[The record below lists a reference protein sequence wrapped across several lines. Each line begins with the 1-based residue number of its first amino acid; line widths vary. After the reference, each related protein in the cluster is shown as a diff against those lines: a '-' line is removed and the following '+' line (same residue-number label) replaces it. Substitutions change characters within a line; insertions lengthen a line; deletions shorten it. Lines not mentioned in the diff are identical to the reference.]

1 MPHISYPLSK
11 AFQKVLDTKDYLYI
25 AHSADQAH
33 EMGTTNCKPETTL
46 QGLHCMSVVDT
57 DRLLQA
63 EEAGYQVIL
72 TRLKPEQCT
81 PKNHLLVGRF
91 VKQNW
96 TYNLPL
102 RQNKCLFDMF

>member
-1 MPHISYPLSK
+1 
-11 AFQKVLDTKDYLYI
+11 
-25 AHSADQAH
+25 
-33 EMGTTNCKPETTL
+33 MGTTNCKPETTL

-57 DRLLQA
+57 DRQLQA

-91 VKQNW
+91 VKQN
-96 TYNLPL
+96 
-102 RQNKCLFDMF
+102 